1 MMFADMYW
9 NCWPTQPI
17 RMAVWPLLYSII
29 RQIQSSPDV
38 KIGQLRPYLSPSP
51 LATSPHIS
59 ISHSHLF
66 RVCHA
71 TQYSSPHS
79 HRSLN
84 LNRHLSLS
92 LSSWCMTTSHQHII
106 DLVIGQSNLL
116 VIPYC
121 RIDYCYCCRCQRPL
135 QRPPSSPPLWIMIA
149 S

>member
-1 MMFADMYW
+1 MLAYSANPNGSVAASLFNHPSDPEFARCEDR
-9 NCWPTQPI
+9 PTAP
-17 RMAVWPLLYSII
+17 
-29 RQIQSSPDV
+29 
-38 KIGQLRPYLSPSP
+38 
-51 LATSPHIS
+51 IS
-59 ISHSHLF
+59 ISIATRHIPAHIYQPQSLVPGLSCHSVLVTTF
-66 RVCHA
+66 
-71 TQYSSPHS
+71 SSLS
-79 HRSLN
+79 KSQSTS
-84 LNRHLSLS
+84 LSLS